1 MNNETRA
8 IAIEK
13 AALGSEARDG
23 RKGFEGMGFVM

>member
-1 MNNETRA
+1 MDTEKRA

-23 RKGFEGMGFVM
+23 RNGVCMSFVM